1 MAEQEKMQQEEMQQQ
16 NAEQATTQQE
26 KSMQRLVVIGAT
38 GSGKTTL
45 GRRAAEKLG
54 LPLVDLDE
62 LHWMPGWKARLPDEF
77 HELTEQA
84 TDQESWVVCGNY
96 SHVRDAVWPKADALI
111 WLDYPFMLVLRRL
124 LVRTFKRIHDK
135 QEVCNGNVE
144 TWGQA
149 FSKDSILVWLFSSYW
164 RRKEAYQKVFRD
176 PGLYPKARYIRLK
189 SPQEAENWLAGLKP
203 AATKTKPEAVSE
215 EPVLQTQ
222 ASA

>member
-1 MAEQEKMQQEEMQQQ
+1 MAEPEKVEPEKVEQEKVV
-16 NAEQATTQQE
+16 QE

-45 GRRAAEKLG
+45 GRRAADKLG

-111 WLDYPFMLVLRRL
+111 WLDYPFTLVLRRL
-124 LVRTFKRIHDK
+124 LVRTFRRIHDK

-144 TWGQA
+144 TWRQA

-189 SPQEAENWLAGLKP
+189 SPQEAESWLAALKP
-203 AATKTKPEAVSE
+203 AAQKPKPEIDLE